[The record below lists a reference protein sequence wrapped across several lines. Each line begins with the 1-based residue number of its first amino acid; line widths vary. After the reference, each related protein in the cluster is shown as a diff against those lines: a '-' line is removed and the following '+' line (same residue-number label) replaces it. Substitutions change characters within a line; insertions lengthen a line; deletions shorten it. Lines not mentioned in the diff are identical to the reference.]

1 MILLDK
7 HLKKKKKK
15 EKKSQETKH
24 NQVLR
29 IVCLFVCLFV
39 RFFFCHILIFT
50 CESVPSTTFF
60 RPFFLFFPSYILF
73 CQ

>member
-7 HLKKKKKK
+7 HFKKEKKK

-29 IVCLFVCLFV
+29 IVCLFV
-39 RFFFCHILIFT
+39 RFFFAIF
-50 CESVPSTTFF
+50 
-60 RPFFLFFPSYILF
+60 
-73 CQ
+73 

>member
-7 HLKKKKKK
+7 HFKKEKKK

-29 IVCLFVCLFV
+29 IVCSFVCL
-39 RFFFCHILIFT
+39 
-50 CESVPSTTFF
+50 
-60 RPFFLFFPSYILF
+60 
-73 CQ
+73 